1 MIEIRIG
8 IGISVDTIMDS
19 TWFYVE
25 GNRQVGL
32 RRSRW
37 HVCQARLY
45 SCRCTGSME
54 IERTAYELRSLY
66 RVVYML
72 DWSKMD
78 HRSCKPLFDMAR
90 GIDYRN
96 NASVHCLLPRVYFSW
111 SNLSNL
117 CSVLQTFPDV
127 ILRLVRG
134 NSLSEIP
141 LTLWSCH
148 LDHKTHKVLLKSA
161 SRSRWNARRSRVKG
175 STSSPRHHFSE
186 RLVTFEFL
194 HFLRKDAG
202 KKEERCSWN
211 SDDRRKGTWLPSFIS
226 FRFADRLSR
235 VLENFACNEIIDC
248 IYDRSKKLT

>member
-8 IGISVDTIMDS
+8 IGISVDTIVNS
-19 TWFYVE
+19 TWFYAE

-96 NASVHCLLPRVYFSW
+96 NASVHCLLPRVCFGW
-111 SNLSNL
+111 SNLSDL
-117 CSVLQTFPDV
+117 YSVLQTFPDV
-127 ILRLVRG
+127 ILRLVRE
-134 NSLSEIP
+134 NSVSEIP

-161 SRSRWNARRSRVKG
+161 SRSRWNARLACQRIDQFTAPSFFRTVLDIQISR
-175 STSSPRHHFSE
+175 
-186 RLVTFEFL
+186 
-194 HFLRKDAG
+194 
-202 KKEERCSWN
+202 
-211 SDDRRKGTWLPSFIS
+211 LPSEGYGEKRRNI
-226 FRFADRLSR
+226 
-235 VLENFACNEIIDC
+235 
-248 IYDRSKKLT
+248 